1 MALNSSATNT
11 KRKLFAF
18 TIVPN
23 NSPRQNQISIS
34 FTMKHTIDL
43 LPNSELPD
51 EVLKIA
57 KLELREEKCAREQS
71 LEQLRNWIL
80 KNEDLREVRLDE
92 QFLLRFLRCKKY
104 SVPMAQQT
112 LLKYLNVRR
121 TFPHMY
127 AQLDCLEP
135 KLSEVLSSGY
145 IFATPKRDKNGRRVV
160 IINAKGFNPKLYD
173 SSYQAR
179 AHFITYEC
187 LMEDQAT
194 QICGL
199 VHVGDFSGVTT
210 AHITN
215 WNPTEFARVFKWSEQ
230 SLPMRHK
237 EIHLV
242 NVPATLKWLID
253 FVKGRVST
261 KIRQRLNVYTNDKE
275 LTKLVDPECL
285 PQELGGHMPMKAMVE
300 LWKEELAAKRE
311 TILNLDKIALLSDR
325 GIMRKNNSNVDKN
338 SNNINFVSQMESIE
352 GSFRK
357 LEFD

>member
-1 MALNSSATNT
+1 
-11 KRKLFAF
+11 
-18 TIVPN
+18 
-23 NSPRQNQISIS
+23 
-34 FTMKHTIDL
+34 MKHTIEQFAETEL
-43 LPNSELPD
+43 SEQI
-51 EVLKIA
+51 LKIA
-57 KLELREEKCAREQS
+57 KRELREDKCTREQS

-80 KNEDLREVRLDE
+80 KHEDMRDVRLDE

-121 TFPHMY
+121 TFPHMST
-127 AQLDCLEP
+127 QLDFLEP
-135 KLSEVLSSGY
+135 KLNDIISSGY
-145 IFATPKRDKNGRRVV
+145 IFASPQRDKNGRRVV
-160 IINAKGFNPKLYD
+160 VINAKGFNPKLYN
-173 SSYQAR
+173 SSDQAR
-179 AHFITYEC
+179 AHFLTYEC

-199 VHVGDFSGVTT
+199 IHVGDFAGVTT
-210 AHITN
+210 THVTN
-215 WNPTEFARVFKWSEQ
+215 WNPTEFARVFRWSEQ
-230 SLPMRHK
+230 SLPLRHK

-261 KIRQRLNVYTNDKE
+261 KMRDRLVLYTQDKE
-275 LTKLVDPECL
+275 LAKHVDPTCL

-300 LWKEELAAKRE
+300 LWKEELVARRE
-311 TILNLDKIALLSDR
+311 AIISLDKSALLSDR
-325 GIMRKNNSNVDKN
+325 GILRKSSFNAEKSTNGL
-338 SNNINFVSQMESIE
+338 NFASQIESIE